1 MSAIDQLEEIITS
14 EKKWARERA
23 EVAKA
28 IHQQYE
34 KGNLSE
40 SEYKELLEDI
50 IRTDRLDQDADDIE
64 LRNNLVSGVNGLLK
78 MIS

>member
-1 MSAIDQLEEIITS
+1 MSAMEQLEEIISS

-34 KGNLSE
+34 KGNLSD

-64 LRNNLVSGVNGLLK
+64 LRNNLVSGINGLVK
-78 MIS
+78 IIS

>member
-1 MSAIDQLEEIITS
+1 MSAINQLEEIITS

-78 MIS
+78 VIS

>member
-14 EKKWARERA
+14 EKKWAKERA

-34 KGNLSE
+34 KGNLSD

-78 MIS
+78 VIS

>member
-1 MSAIDQLEEIITS
+1 MSAINQLEEIITS

-34 KGNLSE
+34 KGNLSD

-78 MIS
+78 VIS